1 MKMQML
7 KVTRGSLR
15 AALLAAVL
23 NVVEDVYE
31 EDVELGEVT
40 VPYWPIE
47 ADPRGL
53 GPLVEVTVGYPGR
66 EGLLGERTVEAGG
79 FTVRVVSKPDY
90 LGDLSILDYYR
101 HVAVDPLREDARDLR
116 GLAAE
121 TARTSVEYMA
131 VYLYDGRVLLL
142 EGETL
147 RVRIP
152 FIEAAAVY
160 HTHPEGGCGF
170 SAKDVESALDLMV
183 AGGVG
188 EAAVTTK
195 CAIVMY
201 RRGFVL
207 EEDYIELRKWLRK
220 PGRPPSLRSIA
231 VEMVT
236 Y

>member
-7 KVTRGSLR
+7 KVTRGSLK
-15 AALLAAVL
+15 AALLAAIL
-23 NVVEDVYE
+23 SVVEDSYE

-40 VPYWPIE
+40 VPYWPLE
-47 ADPRGL
+47 ADPRSL
-53 GPLVEVTVGYPGR
+53 GSLVEVTVGYPGR

-79 FTVRVVSKPDY
+79 FTVRVVSKSDY
-90 LGDLSILDYYR
+90 LGDLSIVDYYR
-101 HVAVDPLREDARDLR
+101 HVAVDPLRDDARDLR
-116 GLAAE
+116 SLAVE
-121 TARTSVEYMA
+121 TTRTGIEYMA
-131 VYLYDGRVLLL
+131 LYLHDGRMLLL
-142 EGETL
+142 EGEML

-188 EAAVTTK
+188 EAAVTPK

-207 EEDYIELRKWLRK
+207 EEDYVGLRKWLRR
-220 PGRPPSLRSIA
+220 PGRPPSLRSVA
-231 VEMVT
+231 VEMIT